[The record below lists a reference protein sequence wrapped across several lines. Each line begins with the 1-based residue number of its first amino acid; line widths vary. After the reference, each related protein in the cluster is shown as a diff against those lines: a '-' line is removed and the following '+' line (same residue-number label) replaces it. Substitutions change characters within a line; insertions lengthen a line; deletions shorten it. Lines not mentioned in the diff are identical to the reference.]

1 MRNSILH
8 NLLGFLTVICVFTS
22 LGLFLFWWNDLSQ
35 LQTVWVTTFAFLSG
49 LGGIGW
55 LYATAKA
62 IWLKEPDPQLR
73 LDRLGNV
80 NKQFIKILLVYISFF
95 LVVVAIGVW
104 QLFMGDKGV
113 SLVE

>member
-1 MRNSILH
+1 MKNSTLH
-8 NLLGFLTVICVFTS
+8 NFLGCLGVICVFTS
-22 LGLFLFWWNDLSQ
+22 LGVFVFWWNDLSR
-35 LQTVWVTTFAFLSG
+35 LERVWLTAFAFLSG

-80 NKQFIKILLVYISFF
+80 NRQFFKVLLVYISFF
-95 LVVVAIGVW
+95 LVVLAIGVW
-104 QLFMGDKGV
+104 QLFMGEKGV
-113 SLVE
+113 RN